1 MDFTVIQFRLWT
13 APNVRTMIQCAL
25 VSNNPTISRVSHML
39 LLAKHLMGQGRL
51 YNNTFISSQYSKEL
65 NVPLWMPT

>member
-25 VSNNPTISRVSHML
+25 VSNNPTISRVSHMH
-39 LLAKHLMGQGRL
+39 LLAKHLIGQGRL
-51 YNNTFISSQYSKEL
+51 CNNTFISSQNSK
-65 NVPLWMPT
+65 